1 LKNQFDIK
9 DLGHLRYFLGIE
21 IAYSQGEL
29 FLSQRKYVL
38 NLLKEPGKI
47 GCKPTSTP
55 MDSKNKLN
63 TEDGELLENINQYQ
77 RLVENLIYL
86 IVIRSDLTFIISQVS
101 QFMHTPRTS
110 HMEAIN
116 RILRYLKRTLGK
128 GIFMKNNNSNE
139 IYGYT
144 DADWAESF
152 DRKSTTSY
160 CTFIG
165 ENIVT
170 WKSKK

>member
-1 LKNQFDIK
+1 
-9 DLGHLRYFLGIE
+9 
-21 IAYSQGEL
+21 
-29 FLSQRKYVL
+29 
-38 NLLKEPGKI
+38 
-47 GCKPTSTP
+47 
-55 MDSKNKLN
+55 
-63 TEDGELLENINQYQ
+63 
-77 RLVENLIYL
+77 
-86 IVIRSDLTFIISQVS
+86 
-101 QFMHTPRTS
+101 MHTPKTS

-116 RILRYLKRTLGK
+116 RILRYLKRTPGK
-128 GIFMKNNNSNE
+128 EIFMKNNNSNE